1 MRTMMA
7 SMKAAFFLFLHWGE
21 FIRTSLTI
29 CHMVVH
35 LRDCTV
41 TEYTVICIFF
51 TADGL
56 IFMIWFTMFLL
67 VCFIFETFLSAGNP
81 FFPHT

>member
-41 TEYTVICIFF
+41 TEYTVYLNILYSRWLNFH
-51 TADGL
+51 DL
-56 IFMIWFTMFLL
+56 VHYVLVSLL
-67 VCFIFETFLSAGNP
+67 YL
-81 FFPHT
+81 

>member
-29 CHMVVH
+29 CHTVVH

-41 TEYTVICIFF
+41 TEYTVYLHILYSRWLNFH
-51 TADGL
+51 DL
-56 IFMIWFTMFLL
+56 VHHVLVSLL
-67 VCFIFETFLSAGNP
+67 YL
-81 FFPHT
+81 